1 MKYPKLE
8 GVVLTLISIQKI
20 MILCNKKRK
29 LGGETNNTASS
40 IDEGMNLFL
49 LLFAFNDII

>member
-1 MKYPKLE
+1 MKIGEALRQE
-8 GVVLTLISIQKI
+8 RLRLNLSQSH
-20 MILCNKKRK
+20 ILCNKKRK
-29 LGGETNNTASS
+29 LGGETKNTASS